1 MFVVGNVLQAIATL
15 LDMILTLYMWIIIV
29 RALISWVNP
38 DPYNPIVQFLYKVTE
53 PVLAPIRRLLPTGRI
68 GIDFSPLIVLFIII
82 FIKQAVIATLSQ
94 MALRLG

>member
-1 MFVVGNVLQAIATL
+1 VGNVLQAIATL

-68 GIDFSPLIVLFIII
+68 GIDFSPLIVLFLII

>member
-1 MFVVGNVLQAIATL
+1 MGNVLQAIATL

>member
-1 MFVVGNVLQAIATL
+1 MGNVLQAIATL

-68 GIDFSPLIVLFIII
+68 GIDFSPLIVLFLII